1 MDTSLLS
8 STVVGLW
15 NKANFPLT
23 LLLEH
28 WLLNGKQ
35 LNPTFSNIM
44 MGKGQQ
50 ISGCT
55 MDFTCY
61 SSSLPNGWLCCE
73 MRVELKQGVSSTL
86 RAWEE
91 SHRMGKLSCVYR
103 VDYPVVLRSTWMRG
117 GALWSPPW
125 ETAASL
131 GTSVHAQHRLKVGRA
146 NMTLPSWDL
155 ESKEAVFHI
164 FVHGGCSAD
173 WLSEGGPCYQ
183 PQMQPKL
190 LESEGLLNSVP
201 P

>member
-8 STVVGLW
+8 PTVVGLW

-55 MDFTCY
+55 MDFTCC

-91 SHRMGKLSCVYR
+91 SHRMGKLSCVSR
-103 VDYPVVLRSTWMRG
+103 VDYPVVLRSTWIG
-117 GALWSPPW
+117 GGRSMVSP
-125 ETAASL
+125 L
-131 GTSVHAQHRLKVGRA
+131 GNSCLSVHLC
-146 NMTLPSWDL
+146 P
-155 ESKEAVFHI
+155 
-164 FVHGGCSAD
+164 CSAQA
-173 WLSEGGPCYQ
+173 EGGQSQHDPTFLGLGVQGSCL
-183 PQMQPKL
+183 PHICPWWL
-190 LESEGLLNSVP
+190 LSAD
-201 P
+201 